1 MRHSAVAS
9 VPLCCQSVA
18 VTGATGLYKV
28 ASSPAPDAKSGE
40 QEGQPELA
48 GASETLEEIEARAEE
63 LRVLGKRAKE
73 KWLALAR
80 TKDWEQV
87 KSRLEVYKYS
97 AEEVEKIFK
106 VIQSQVDNTHRKF
119 EVGARNLDK
128 KEFKW

>member
-1 MRHSAVAS
+1 MQTACSREGERDTRLLPAS
-9 VPLCCQSVA
+9 LRDSNRQFA

-28 ASSPAPDAKSGE
+28 ASSPAPDAKNGD
-40 QEGQPELA
+40 QEGQPELG

-87 KSRLEVYKYS
+87 KSRLEVYN
-97 AEEVEKIFK
+97 
-106 VIQSQVDNTHRKF
+106 IQARKS
-119 EVGARNLDK
+119 
-128 KEFKW
+128 